1 MIVETGHFAL
11 ILALFVAIV
20 QAIVPLIGAARDDRA
35 WMEVSRTAALA
46 QFLLIAFAFGALTWA
61 YVTSDFSVLNVAENS
76 HTDKPMLYKISGVW
90 GNHEGSML
98 LWVLI
103 LALYGM
109 AVSVFGGNLPPALR
123 ARALAVQAM
132 ISVGFIAFIL
142 ATSNPFARLDPAP
155 LNGNGLNPLLQ
166 DPGLAFHP
174 PFLYLG
180 YVGFSMAFSFAI
192 AALIEG
198 RVDAAWARWVRPWTL
213 VAWICLTL
221 GIAMGS
227 WWAYYTLG
235 WGGWWYWDPT
245 ENASFMPWLAGTAL
259 LHSAVVV
266 EKRDTLKSWTIL
278 LAIITFSLSLLG
290 TFIVRSGIVTS
301 VHSFA
306 SDPARGV
313 FILGL
318 LVLVIG
324 GSLTLFALRAPTL
337 KGGGLF
343 APLSRE
349 GSLLLNNVLM
359 STAAGTVL
367 LGTLYPLFA
376 DALDLGKISVGPPFF
391 NAVFIPLMVPMVAT
405 MAIGPQLSWKRG
417 DLGAALG
424 RLKAAFALTL
434 VVIVATWLISG
445 GSGKALGAAGGLG
458 LAAWLFIGTIVDWA
472 ERIRLFRMPLA
483 ESLSRAG
490 RLPRSSY
497 GMTIAHAGLAIT
509 IAGITGSYAWTAE
522 KIQVMHLGET
532 VPLAGYE
539 ITLQSVEDGI
549 KGPNYTASRA
559 TFLATR
565 DGQQVALMQPEKRLY
580 TQPPRPTTD
589 AAIHTN
595 LVSDLYAVIGEPDG
609 KGGWVTRFYNNMLV
623 PWIFIGAVIMVF
635 GGCVSLSDR
644 RHRVGA
650 PLRRAASK
658 VLGAKV
664 AS

>member
-1 MIVETGHFAL
+1 
-11 ILALFVAIV
+11 
-20 QAIVPLIGAARDDRA
+20 
-35 WMEVSRTAALA
+35 
-46 QFLLIAFAFGALTWA
+46 
-61 YVTSDFSVLNVAENS
+61 
-76 HTDKPMLYKISGVW
+76 
-90 GNHEGSML
+90 
-98 LWVLI
+98 
-103 LALYGM
+103 
-109 AVSVFGGNLPPALR
+109 
-123 ARALAVQAM
+123 
-132 ISVGFIAFIL
+132 
-142 ATSNPFARLDPAP
+142 
-155 LNGNGLNPLLQ
+155 
-166 DPGLAFHP
+166 
-174 PFLYLG
+174 
-180 YVGFSMAFSFAI
+180 
-192 AALIEG
+192 
-198 RVDAAWARWVRPWTL
+198 
-213 VAWICLTL
+213 
-221 GIAMGS
+221 MGS